1 MSGYLVDHVFA
12 VHGPLARIRR
22 LEDGQRHLPLPLLL
36 AQRLA
41 HDLTAPR
48 DLDLSRGLRVG
59 VDGEGRL
66 GGDLAE
72 GHGVLLVANS
82 GGLGGTRP
90 FSRFELVLPVRFA
103 AEGEVLGVG
112 GGVGGG
118 RDGLG
123 FGGGVVLWVK

>member
-1 MSGYLVDHVFA
+1 MFA

-22 LEDGQRHLPLPLLL
+22 LEYGQRDLPLPLLL
-36 AQRLA
+36 AQCLA

-48 DLDLSRGLRVG
+48 DLDLSRGHRVR

-72 GHGVLLVANS
+72 GHGVFLAATN
-82 GGLGGTRP
+82 GLGGARP
-90 FSRFELVLPVRFA
+90 FSRFELVLPVGLA

-112 GGVGGG
+112 GGVGG
-118 RDGLG
+118 RDRLG
-123 FGGGVVLWVK
+123 FGGGVVLKEEKRFG